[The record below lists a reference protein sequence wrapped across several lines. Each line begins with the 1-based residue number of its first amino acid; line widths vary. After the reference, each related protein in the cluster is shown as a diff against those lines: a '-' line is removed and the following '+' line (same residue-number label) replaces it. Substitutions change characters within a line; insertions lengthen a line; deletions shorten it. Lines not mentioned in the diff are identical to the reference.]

1 MPFIAR
7 AEVLRRLNA
16 QAATGRPIV
25 GCGAGTGI
33 SAKMA
38 EAGGTDLIIIYNSGR
53 YRMAGRGSLAGL
65 LSYGDANGIVVEMA
79 AEVLPV
85 IKDTPVLAGINGTD
99 PFRLMP
105 VFLKQLKEMGFDGVQ
120 NFPTVGLIDGNFRAN
135 LEATGMGYDKEIDA
149 IRLAHEL
156 DMFTSPYVFNADDA
170 KAMAKAGADQLVAHV
185 GLTTAGSIGAGV
197 ALTLDQAIER
207 VMIVA
212 EAGRSV
218 RKDIL
223 VICHGGPFDEPENV
237 GAALARMPGV
247 HGFFGASSI
256 ERLPTERAIRGQVEK
271 FKQLKLAPAI
281 VA

>member
-1 MPFIAR
+1 MPFIPR
-7 AEVLRRLNA
+7 TEVLNRLLA
-16 QAATGRPIV
+16 QGKAGKPIV

-79 AEVLPV
+79 SEVLPV
-85 IKDTPVLAGINGTD
+85 VKNVPVLAGVNGTD

-105 VFLKQLKEMGFDGVQ
+105 VFLKQLQEMGFDGVQ

-135 LEATGMGYDKEIDA
+135 LEATGMGYDKEIDM
-149 IRLAHEL
+149 IRVAHEL
-156 DMFTSPYVFNADDA
+156 DMFTSPYVFDVDQAT
-170 KAMAKAGADQLVAHV
+170 AMARAGADQLVAHV

-197 ALTLDQAIER
+197 ALTLDQAIDR
-207 VMIVA
+207 VLGIA

-237 GAALARMPGV
+237 GQALGRMPGIA
-247 HGFFGASSI
+247 GFFGASSI
-256 ERLPTERAIRGQVEK
+256 ERLPTERAIRGQVQE
-271 FKQLKLAPAI
+271 FKSLKLAR
-281 VA
+281 